1 MDTAAR
7 MSGTLSYSLA
17 AIASLASGMLLL
29 LRSRNGE
36 FPRRAAL
43 AAFITALWAA
53 VLAGQSYIESEL
65 GWVSM
70 LFEGLRYTALLAV
83 LRALAPSATPGWVRH
98 LSLGLCLSPVV
109 YAIAGWIGQYYGLY
123 SLPLRNVLVTAGL
136 VLAFVGLV
144 NTEQVVRLTP
154 GTLSAALRTCLA
166 GMGGLFAYD
175 LFLYSQAQLLG
186 ELDGVAWA
194 LRGLLAAVMLVP
206 FTWGVWKMPA
216 SEPRVFVSRYVV
228 FYSSAFVAVG
238 LYLTLM
244 AVGGY
249 YVREHGGSWGNALQV
264 VFLCGAAAILV
275 RLLLLE
281 SPLRRLRVFI
291 STHFYRNKYDY
302 RITWLRFIDTLSS
315 SEDDDVRRT
324 VVHAVAQV
332 FSSPGGI
339 LFVHDEQSRQFVPVA
354 TWPNH
359 LDAVSGLAPVS
370 ATSEMVAFIRE
381 RQWIID
387 LKEYRRSPDV
397 YRNISLPQ
405 LFEANPTL
413 TIVSPLLELD
423 RLAGFFVLHEPPP
436 PFNLTY
442 EDRDLLKTVG
452 RHVATQLAQHDADR
466 RLAESRQFEAY
477 NRLTSFM
484 MHDLKNSVAQLGL
497 VVTNAQRHKRNPE
510 FIDDAIATIANAVDR
525 MTRLIEQLRSTPGR
539 TRSQAVRIDDL
550 VRQAVDRC
558 SLHPTIPTLSIST
571 DEPMHVLAD
580 PDRFAAVLDH
590 VLRNAQE
597 ATPEGS
603 VSVHLGASQGEVM
616 LVVRDTG
623 AGMDPVFI
631 RERLFRPFDSTK
643 GSKGMGIGAYQARE
657 YVQSLGGHVEV
668 QSSPGEGTAFSIIL
682 PVAKV
687 PSAQTAVRDK
697 EGGGMSATTYQR
709 TTGGL

>member
-1 MDTAAR
+1 VR

-17 AIASLASGMLLL
+17 VVVSLTSGTLLL
-29 LRSRNGE
+29 LKSRNGDV
-36 FPRRAAL
+36 PRRAAL

-53 VLAGQSYIESEL
+53 VLAGQSYVGSES

-83 LRALAPSATPGWVRH
+83 LRALAPSAVPLWLRR
-98 LSLGLCLSPVV
+98 LSLTVCLAPVA
-109 YAIAGWIGQYYGLY
+109 YAIAGWIGQYYGFY
-123 SLPLRNVLVTAGL
+123 FLPLGGVLVTAGL
-136 VLAFVGLV
+136 LLAFVGLV

-154 GTLSAALRTCLA
+154 GTLSIELRTCLA

-206 FTWGVWKMPA
+206 FTWGIWKMPA
-216 SEPRVFVSRYVV
+216 SEVRVFVSRHVV

-238 LYLTLM
+238 LYLSLM

-249 YVREHGGSWGNALQV
+249 YVREHGGSWGNALQI
-264 VFLCGAAAILV
+264 VFLCGAAVILV
-275 RLLLLE
+275 WLMLSE
-281 SPLRRLRVFI
+281 SPMRRLRVFI

-324 VVHAVAQV
+324 VVRAVAQV
-332 FSSPGGI
+332 FECPGGI
-339 LFVHDEQSRQFVPVA
+339 LFMHDEQSRQYIPVA
-354 TWPNH
+354 AWPNQ

-370 ATSEMVAFIRE
+370 SSSEMVAFIRE

-387 LKEYRRSPDV
+387 LNEYRRSRDV

-436 PFNLTY
+436 PFNLTF

-477 NRLTSFM
+477 NRLTAFM

-525 MTRLIEQLRSTPGR
+525 MTRLIEQLSSTPAR
-539 TRSQAVRIDDL
+539 SRSQAVRIDDV
-550 VRQAVDRC
+550 VRQAVARC
-558 SLHPTIPTLSIST
+558 SLHPPIPSLSVST
-571 DEPMHVLAD
+571 DARVYVQAD
-580 PDRFAAVLDH
+580 PERFAAVLDH

-597 ATPEGS
+597 ATDNGS
-603 VSVHLGASQGEVM
+603 VSVHLGVSQGEVM

-623 AGMDPVFI
+623 TGMDPVFI

-682 PVAKV
+682 PVAKM
-687 PSAQTAVRDK
+687 PAAQTAVR
-697 EGGGMSATTYQR
+697 EQGRGGMSAATYQR
-709 TTGGL
+709 TMGEP